1 MEVDT
6 APADTP
12 TKRLTRWG
20 APFVAF
26 GLLAW
31 VLYKNDG
38 VQVITEVF
46 ERVGWRW
53 LLLLIPWSAIALMTI
68 LAYRTALPGRGKA
81 IPFWTLVQV
90 ERAGSALNAILPLG
104 NHGSQ
109 VIKLSVLRH
118 WFPSA
123 GIAGAAVWCTLGTGL
138 NNLYASVGPAIAW
151 ALDFHNPLAAQLLLL
166 SCILT
171 ALPSVIIISLVRH
184 GMSARVSRIL
194 GALPLSFV
202 RRRKDRALAWAQKLD
217 THLASA
223 VGDRRRDFLRL
234 LGFRMLGQT
243 IRIGEIWLAVTLLGI
258 EGGLLTA
265 VLFNAMRRA
274 VTQLLGFIPGRIG
287 ALEAISLLTF
297 EGIGLDGADGLA
309 LALTLRFG
317 FLVNLLVSHGA
328 LARMPHLVERYP
340 ARSHSIPRQG
350 DEDAEPCDRST
361 TSKGHIDHA

>member
-1 MEVDT
+1 MEPD
-6 APADTP
+6 APSADT
-12 TKRLTRWG
+12 TTQRVMRWF

-38 VQVITEVF
+38 LQVITEVF
-46 ERVGWRW
+46 ERIGWRW

-123 GIAGAAVWCTLGTGL
+123 SLVGAAVWCTLATGL
-138 NNLYASVGPAIAW
+138 NNAYAAVGPAA
-151 ALDFHNPLAAQLLLL
+151 ALAAGFGNALAAQLLLL
-166 SCILT
+166 SCVVT
-171 ALPSVIIISLVRH
+171 ALPALTIISLVKH
-184 GMSARVSRIL
+184 GIGARLSRLL
-194 GALPLSFV
+194 GRLPFRFV
-202 RRRKDRALAWAQKLD
+202 RRRKDRALAWARKLD

-223 VGDRRRDFLRL
+223 VGDRRGDFLRL
-234 LGFRMLGQT
+234 MALRVLAQSV
-243 IRIGEIWLAVTLLGI
+243 RVCEIWLVVTLLGI
-258 EGGLLTA
+258 EGGLWTA
-265 VLFNAMRRA
+265 LLYNAMSRA

-287 ALEAISLLTF
+287 ALEAVSLLTF
-297 EGIGLDGADGLA
+297 EGIGLEGADGLA

-328 LARMPHLVERYP
+328 LARMPGLAQRYP
-340 ARSHSIPRQG
+340 ARTH
-350 DEDAEPCDRST
+350 DDDARAPQ
-361 TSKGHIDHA
+361 